1 MGKHGKKEDLNTKPY
16 NESASPAQKGK
27 EFDQQY
33 GQNRKY
39 TSTPNLD
46 AKDKK

>member
-16 NESASPAQKGK
+16 NESASPVQKAR

-33 GQNRKY
+33 GQNRQY
-39 TSTPNLD
+39 TNTPNLD
-46 AKDKK
+46 AKEKK